1 MLPGT
6 FLYVYLGS
14 LVTTAASLGSGATPV
29 SGAQQANYR
38 AGLAAT
44 VLVTVFITRL
54 ARHGAVG
61 YLLYARR
68 SRGDRRLAAA
78 GAVLLDVIL
87 AVGFIFH
94 AAQPWTGVSL
104 VADLHTLFHHSPL
117 HTVTI
122 ALLEHTALLATL
134 IWLAERRRRRAA
146 RPVRDVSAS
155 GVGPR

>member
-1 MLPGT
+1 MRT
-6 FLYVYLGS
+6 Y
-14 LVTTAASLGSGATPV
+14 T
-29 SGAQQANYR
+29 
-38 AGLAAT
+38 
-44 VLVTVFITRL
+44 
-54 ARHGAVG
+54 HGAIG

-68 SRGDRRLAAA
+68 PRGERRLAAA
-78 GAVLLDVIL
+78 GAVLPDVIL

-94 AAQPWTGVSL
+94 VAQPWTRVSL